1 MKKRRFPRVSQCP
14 SSSFCMRE
22 RKKGRWGN
30 RGLLLGGQKHFARD
44 EIAENSL
51 DSHVVSRLSF
61 RRWTRKKVPF
71 SDAHECTYYSLIFP
85 CTSSR
90 IEIFSMDEL
99 YMFLPA
105 LFLVSI
111 KNLSELHGGINYPPV
126 EKVTQRQE
134 KGKYNGKCSGHSQPA
149 SGQLADGVKKKKK

>member
-1 MKKRRFPRVSQCP
+1 MLMNVHIF
-14 SSSFCMRE
+14 F
-22 RKKGRWGN
+22 
-30 RGLLLGGQKHFARD
+30 
-44 EIAENSL
+44 
-51 DSHVVSRLSF
+51 
-61 RRWTRKKVPF
+61 
-71 SDAHECTYYSLIFP
+71 LIFA

-99 YMFLPA
+99 NMFLLA

-134 KGKYNGKCSGHSQPA
+134 KGKIMESAVAIANQPA
-149 SGQLADGVKKKKK
+149 DN